1 MRWSPLLLSLLWA
14 QDTIRVLAYNLLN
27 YGQTP
32 GHCLTDCKDR
42 QLRTIIGFI
51 QPDLIVFNEIAP
63 YPQYIRRLLDS
74 VLNIGGVSYWR
85 SGIFPSNLTGDRL
98 SMVYYDSRRFAYEKQ
113 ELITTQG
120 GLRDV
125 YAFHLYYRE
134 PDLATHQDTLFVV
147 VIASHLKAGPNASD
161 ANTRAQAALA
171 IRNYI
176 QALPSNRQRWVLD
189 MGDHN
194 LYRASEAAY
203 QRLTE
208 VLIDPGPAGE
218 WDRNSTYAYYHT
230 QSTRLSSLA
239 DGGSGGGLNSRFD
252 FIFFSPACTL
262 STAKARYL
270 PGSHKV
276 IAQDGLHFGK
286 SLLDPPQ
293 VAGYSQAVLNALYM
307 VSDHLPVVAEFALNV
322 TSALTALPLAVE
334 RPNFQ
339 VRVEPGYL
347 EVTADVSGRVVVYDL
362 WGRQVGAEHLSPG
375 ASFSL
380 TLPAGVYLL
389 QGLPEKGSQP
399 TLWQQK
405 VLVP

>member
-1 MRWSPLLLSLLWA
+1 
-14 QDTIRVLAYNLLN
+14 
-27 YGQTP
+27 
-32 GHCLTDCKDR
+32 
-42 QLRTIIGFI
+42 
-51 QPDLIVFNEIAP
+51 
-63 YPQYIRRLLDS
+63 
-74 VLNIGGVSYWR
+74 
-85 SGIFPSNLTGDRL
+85 
-98 SMVYYDSRRFAYEKQ
+98 
-113 ELITTQG
+113 
-120 GLRDV
+120 
-125 YAFHLYYRE
+125 
-134 PDLATHQDTLFVV
+134 
-147 VIASHLKAGPNASD
+147 
-161 ANTRAQAALA
+161 
-171 IRNYI
+171 
-176 QALPSNRQRWVLD
+176 

-194 LYRASEAAY
+194 LYGASEAAY

-347 EVTADVSGRVVVYDL
+347 EVTAEVPGKVVVYDL
-362 WGRQVGAEHLSPG
+362 RGQQVEAGHLSPG
-375 ASFSL
+375 SSFSL

-399 TLWQQK
+399 AFWQQK

>member
-1 MRWSPLLLSLLWA
+1 MRFAVAFFSLLCA
-14 QDTIRVLAYNLLN
+14 QDTIRVLAYNILN

-32 GHCLTDCKDR
+32 DYCQTACKDI

-51 QPDLIVFNEIAP
+51 EPDLIVFNEIAP
-63 YPQYIRRLLDS
+63 YPGYVRRLLDS
-74 VLNIGGVSYWR
+74 VLNIRGVSYWR
-85 SGIFPSNLTGDRL
+85 SGLFPNNLIGDRL

-134 PDLATHQDTLFVV
+134 PNLGVHQDTLFVV
-147 VIASHLKAGPNASD
+147 VITSHLKAGPGTSD
-161 ANTRAQAALA
+161 AATRAQAATA

-176 QALPSNRQRWVLD
+176 QTLPPSRQQWVLD

-194 LYRASEAAY
+194 LYGASEVAY

-208 VLIDPGPAGE
+208 VLVDPGPAGQ
-218 WDRNSTYAYYHT
+218 WDNNSAYAYHHT

-262 STAKARYL
+262 TASKARYV
-270 PGSHKV
+270 PGSHRV
-276 IAQDGLHFGK
+276 IGQDGLHFGK

-293 VAGYSQAVLNALYM
+293 VAGYSQAVLNALYTA
-307 VSDHLPVVAEFALNV
+307 SDHLPVVADFALNV
-322 TSALTALPLAVE
+322 TSALTTLPLTAERLAFGVQVE
-334 RPNFQ
+334 S
-339 VRVEPGYL
+339 GYL
-347 EVTADVSGRVVVYDL
+347 EVTAEIPARIVVYDL
-362 WGRQVGAEHLSPG
+362 LGRQMGGGYLSAG
-375 ASFSL
+375 KAFSL
-380 TLPAGVYLL
+380 SLPTGVYLL
-389 QGLPEKGSQP
+389 QGFSENGSHP
-399 TLWQQK
+399 VLWQQK